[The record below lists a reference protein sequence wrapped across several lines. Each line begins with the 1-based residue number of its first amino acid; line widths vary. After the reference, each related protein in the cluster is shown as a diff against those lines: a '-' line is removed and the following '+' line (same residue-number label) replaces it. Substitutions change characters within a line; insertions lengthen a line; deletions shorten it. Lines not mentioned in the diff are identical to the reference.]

1 MKAHLAKLSLALLS
15 TVFLLGCQEQAS
27 SPVEPDGVAPLF
39 RPTCNENPGCSKD
52 KGGGGTKGGDKS
64 TVSVELSGGMVTT
77 GPQLVQ
83 LSGPNNAK
91 TLTLGGPASYTMNLV
106 KTRDAGLA
114 DFGTNCVSQGEFN
127 GDFKSREK
135 MLAKIVDPIQ
145 PRHINVTIDKAAD
158 DQESLKNNIN
168 SPWREDSESGNL
180 ISMSA
185 IAGNGNKEAFA
196 LLPGAK
202 GPKVTAV
209 ATGDPDVTEYTFAA
223 NFGIMWIRQLGFSG
237 LVVCHNR
244 DVVVVTVDLTPT
256 Q

>member
-1 MKAHLAKLSLALLS
+1 MKAHLAKVSLALLS

-39 RPTCNENPGCSKD
+39 GAKTCKDIPGCSKD
-52 KGGGGTKGGDKS
+52 KGGGGTKSGDKS

-77 GPQLVQ
+77 EAQFVQ
-83 LSGPNNAK
+83 LTKNNPK
-91 TLTLGGPASYTMNLV
+91 TLTVEGTAFDELKLLN
-106 KTRDAGLA
+106 TRNAGL
-114 DFGTNCVSQGEFN
+114 DNFTEHCVEE
-127 GDFKSREK
+127 GDFDGDFSDAEA
-135 MLAKIVDPIQ
+135 MLRKIVDDPQ
-145 PRHINVTIDKAAD
+145 SRHLTVTIDKEAD
-158 DQESLKNNIN
+158 GQESLKHKIT

-185 IAGNGNKEAFA
+185 IAGNGNKDAFA

-202 GPKVTAV
+202 GPKVIV
-209 ATGDPDVTEYTFAA
+209 EDLGEGRTEYTFLA

-244 DVVVVTVDLTPT
+244 DEVVVIVDLTPT
-256 Q
+256 G